1 MLSDCWSA
9 GKQTQDSST
18 IDWNLSPLIMCDYI
32 NKPNNRLIKISM
44 IDNRFKRLVMKGK
57 IVEDK
62 SYMVVFFH
70 M

>member
-1 MLSDCWSA
+1 
-9 GKQTQDSST
+9 
-18 IDWNLSPLIMCDYI
+18 
-32 NKPNNRLIKISM
+32 M

-70 M
+70 MWRLQDLKEKL